1 MRTFYYNKITLIFIF
16 NDNIMGV
23 MKYKK
28 CPSESSISSSKRAD
42 ITANNFLLGKSTR
55 LLLLLPNRVR
65 FYLQALLEDSDPS
78 VSEEFMPMV
87 IDRFDG
93 LMSTSADG
101 KPFIYSNGQSAYLH
115 FNMLSI
121 HSEMDMQAPFRLA
134 LGYTQTMMGFLFF
147 HQNPVSIAMI
157 GLGGGSLPKYCHL
170 HLPNSSIVVLE
181 NNSDVIALRDHF
193 LISQDDD
200 RLSIQCVDG
209 ADFVKIH
216 KEKYDVLIVDGFD
229 RVGQPP
235 QLCSQEFYDNAYQ
248 MLDDGGIMV
257 VNLIDIDYVGQVY
270 VDRIR
275 HSFDNAIIVIPA
287 FDSVNRVVFACKGTA
302 LQTSNKTLIRR
313 LKEIA
318 GEHTV
323 DLCQVL
329 QSILQQRQL
338 ESVMR

>member
-1 MRTFYYNKITLIFIF
+1 MFMI
-16 NDNIMGV
+16 
-23 MKYKK
+23 KYKK
-28 CPSESSISSSKRAD
+28 YPSEASIYSSKRAD

-55 LLLLLPNRVR
+55 SLRLLPKRVR
-65 FYLQALLEDSDPS
+65 FYLQALLEDADPP
-78 VSEEFMPMV
+78 VSEEFIPMV
-87 IDRFDG
+87 VDRFDD

-115 FNMLSI
+115 FNMLSV

-147 HQNPVSIAMI
+147 HRDPVSIAMI
-157 GLGGGSLPKYCHL
+157 GLGGGSLPKYCHQ
-170 HLPNSSIVVLE
+170 HLPNSLITVLE

-193 LISQDDD
+193 LIPQDDD

-209 ADFVKIH
+209 ADFVKRH
-216 KEKYDVLIVDGFD
+216 KENYDVLIVDGFD
-229 RVGQPP
+229 RVGQPA
-235 QLCSQEFYDNAYQ
+235 QLCSQDFYDNAYQ

-275 HSFDNAIIVIPA
+275 RSFDNAVIVIPV
-287 FDSVNRVVFACKGTA
+287 FDSMNQVVFACKGTA

-313 LKEIA
+313 LKEIV
-318 GEHTV
+318 GGHTV

-338 ESVMR
+338 ESVMHQRPMRKTAC